1 MGIPAL
7 AIAGVGALGSIFGG
21 GQKGPTG
28 LDAATLSRMFGA
40 GALSGDISQLYKL
53 LQASPQFQQMLLQ
66 NSIQGSQFQNDLSSG
81 LASRGLSTS
90 GIGTIANAA
99 GSSAISSGELG
110 LRGGLFGTAG
120 SLAQQNLL
128 ARLQSYTQGRLNQ
141 PSQSTIGGIGT
152 SLLGASIPSL
162 FAMGNNNTK
171 IPPPDIPV
179 GYYGPAQQGQQY
191 AVNR

>member
-1 MGIPAL
+1 MAL
-7 AIAGVGALGSIFGG
+7 PIAAIGAGLGAIGSIFGG

-28 LDAATLSRMFGA
+28 LDAGTLQRLFGA

-99 GSSAISSGELG
+99 GQSAISSGELG

-141 PSQSTIGGIGT
+141 PNQQSAIGGIGT

-162 FAMGNNNTK
+162 FQMGQPKTAPQTQTFWNS
-171 IPPPDIPV
+171 
-179 GYYGPAQQGQQY
+179 
-191 AVNR
+191 